1 MYVPR
6 KEGEKQRETGRR
18 EGEISS
24 ANRSNLRR
32 LWGACG
38 CVHSY
43 LGRVLLH
50 GLEVEEGGVDQVIAM
65 DDGDQ
70 LPFNVVA
77 LAKAQHLP
85 QLLVLEHTNT
95 HTYTNNL
102 FLKGDDV
109 TVLSILGLWL

>member
-38 CVHSY
+38 CFHRY

-50 GLEVEEGGVDQVIAM
+50 GLEVEEGDVDQVIAI
-65 DDGDQ
+65 DDGDHF
-70 LPFNVVA
+70 PFNVVA
-77 LAKAQHLP
+77 LAEAQHLP

-95 HTYTNNL
+95 HTYTHIL
-102 FLKGDDV
+102 FLKCDDV
-109 TVLSILGLWL
+109 RMLSILAL